1 MGTISHKDDSNA
13 MQPVHSPAVLL
24 IGIIADTTWRMF
36 VPTIG
41 ATVLGVYADNQL
53 STKPWLTT
61 VGVVVGATVA
71 LALVLQQIKN
81 GNKA

>member
-1 MGTISHKDDSNA
+1 MGTISRKDDSNA

-41 ATVLGVYADNQL
+41 ATILGVYLDTQL

-61 VGVVVGATVA
+61 LGIIVGTSIA
-71 LALVLQQIKN
+71 LALVLRQLRSGK
-81 GNKA
+81 